1 MHFTVIAVDTEA
13 QAAAEAVVAAV
24 TSVVE
29 ALEAMELIPA
39 TPDITPPTA
48 APPGAPPQVVI
59 PPVVPPAVLLGAGG
73 GPLAILVTIW
83 GTMSNSIGSAA
94 NGNRIPPAL
103 AVKPKPLVNGN
114 PTSVDPNDDS
124 NKKGCPTDITEIVS
138 Y

>member
-48 APPGAPPQVVI
+48 PPQVVI

-83 GTMSNSIGSAA
+83 GTMSNSIESAA

-103 AVKPKPLVNGN
+103 AVKPKPPVNGN
-114 PTSVDPNDDS
+114 PTSADPSDDS